1 MSSAEV
7 TSIEVK
13 KAAVTEGA
21 PASLQVAGAGKA
33 PSPVRA
39 YGRLVGS
46 ELRLVFRRRR
56 NQLLLLVVALFPL
69 LIGIALK
76 VAAPSGAGGGGGNGP
91 SNGTVFFNQL
101 AGNGVFLTFIAL
113 TMLLILVLPVVV
125 SIVAGDSIAG
135 EAGHGTLRYL
145 LAVPAGRTRLLSAKY
160 LTIVAFAT
168 AATFIVA
175 IVALLVGVVLFPVG
189 PVALLSGTTVSLA
202 DGLLRIFLVTLYISA
217 AMAAVG
223 AIGLAISTLT
233 EHAIGAIAALMILVV
248 GSEVVDQVPQFA
260 SAGPYLPTHWWT
272 MFDSLLRSPVDTTT
286 LWHGLASSAVYAA
299 LFFLFAWARFTTSD
313 VTSLGAAFR
322 VLSHVLPGEYHPEV
336 RGELAGTT
344 QLRPAQGIILIPARP
359 ASRRSCGRCRW
370 SPPCGPG
377 AACSPATRV
386 PASRG

>member
-1 MSSAEV
+1 MSSADVV
-7 TSIEVK
+7 TGN
-13 KAAVTEGA
+13 AAVTEAA
-21 PASLQVAGAGKA
+21 PAQVRKAVEEEA
-33 PSPVRA
+33 PSSVRA
-39 YGRLVGS
+39 YWRLLAS
-46 ELRLVFRRRR
+46 ELRLVFGRRR

-76 VAAPSGAGGGGGNGP
+76 VASPKGASGGGGGNGP
-91 SNGTVFFNQL
+91 NSGAAFFNQL

-125 SIVAGDSIAG
+125 AIVAGDSMAG

-145 LAVPAGRTRLLSAKY
+145 LAVPAGRTRLLSVKY
-160 LTIVAFAT
+160 LSIVAFAA

-202 DGLLRIFLVTLYISA
+202 DGLLRVFLVTLYISA
-217 AMAAVG
+217 AMAAIG

-286 LWHGLASSAVYAA
+286 LWHGLLSFVIYAV
-299 LFFLFAWARFTTSD
+299 LFCLFAWARFTTSD
-313 VTSLGAAFR
+313 VTS
-322 VLSHVLPGEYHPEV
+322 
-336 RGELAGTT
+336 
-344 QLRPAQGIILIPARP
+344 
-359 ASRRSCGRCRW
+359 
-370 SPPCGPG
+370 
-377 AACSPATRV
+377 
-386 PASRG
+386 

>member
-21 PASLQVAGAGKA
+21 PAGLEAAGPGQA

-69 LIGIALK
+69 VIGIALK

-160 LTIVAFAT
+160 LSIVAFAT

-189 PVALLSGTTVSLA
+189 QVALLSGTTVSLA

-286 LWHGLASSAVYAA
+286 LWHGLVSFAVYAA
-299 LFFLFAWARFTTSD
+299 LFCLFAWARFTTSD
-313 VTSLGAAFR
+313 VTS
-322 VLSHVLPGEYHPEV
+322 
-336 RGELAGTT
+336 
-344 QLRPAQGIILIPARP
+344 
-359 ASRRSCGRCRW
+359 
-370 SPPCGPG
+370 
-377 AACSPATRV
+377 
-386 PASRG
+386 